1 MPEHQTAHQTERVTM
16 GFDLKKLIGTV
27 APTLAT
33 ALGGPLAGVAAGA
46 IADALGLDD
55 KSDDAIEAAL
65 ANAKPE
71 DLLKIKQAEQQFKLD
86 MKKLE
91 LRPEE
96 LEVEDRAGARAMY
109 AATKDGLLPWLAVGV
124 VGTFCAVT
132 SLLLLGYMKVEAVI
146 GGTLIGYLSA
156 KAEQVLS
163 FYFGS
168 TKASRGKDQALA
180 DAIAKYKR

>member
-1 MPEHQTAHQTERVTM
+1 M
-16 GFDLKKLIGTV
+16 GFDIKKLIGTV

-33 ALGGPLAGVAAGA
+33 ALGGPLAGVAVGA
-46 IADALGLDD
+46 IADALGLTD
-55 KSDDAIEAAL
+55 KTEAAVEQAL
-65 ANAKPE
+65 ANATPE
-71 DLLKIKQAEQQFKLD
+71 DLLKLKQAEYQFKLD

-96 LEVEDRAGARAMY
+96 LEVEDRISARAAY
-109 AATKDGLLPWLAVGV
+109 VATKDGLLPWLAVLV
-124 VGTFCAVT
+124 VGTFCGVT
-132 SLLLLGYMKVEAVI
+132 SAVLFGALKVEAVI

-168 TKASRGKDQALA
+168 TKSSRGKDQALA
-180 DAIAKYKR
+180 DAIAKMKR

>member
-1 MPEHQTAHQTERVTM
+1 MV
-16 GFDLKKLIGTV
+16 FDIKKLIGTV
-27 APTLAT
+27 APTLAN

-46 IADALGLDD
+46 IANALGLSD
-55 KSDDAIEAAL
+55 KSDEALETAL
-65 ANAKPE
+65 ANVKPE
-71 DLLKIKQAEQQFKLD
+71 DLLKLKQAEQQFKLE

-96 LEVEDRAGARAMY
+96 LEVEDRAGARVAY
-109 AATKDGLLPWLAVGV
+109 AATKDGLLPWLAVLV

-132 SLLLLGYMKVEAVI
+132 SAILFGAMKVEAVV

-180 DAIAKYKR
+180 DAIANMRRDK

>member
-1 MPEHQTAHQTERVTM
+1 MD
-16 GFDLKKLIGTV
+16 FKKLIGTV

-46 IADALGLDD
+46 IAEALGLTD
-55 KSDDAIEAAL
+55 KSEVAVEKAL
-65 ANAKPE
+65 ANATPA
-71 DLLKIKQAEQQFKLD
+71 DLLKLKQADHQFALE
-86 MKKLE
+86 MKKLD

-96 LEVEDRAGARAMY
+96 LEVEDRISARVSY
-109 AATKDGLLPWLAVGV
+109 AATKDGLVPWLAVLV

-132 SLLLLGYMKVEAVI
+132 SAVLFGALKVEAVI

-168 TKASRGKDQALA
+168 TKSSRGKDQTLA
-180 DAIAKYKR
+180 ETLAKISRK

>member
-1 MPEHQTAHQTERVTM
+1 MNDNIKR
-16 GFDLKKLIGTV
+16 LIGTV

-33 ALGGPLAGVAAGA
+33 ALGGPLAGVAVGA
-46 IADALGLDD
+46 LAKALGLAD
-55 KSDDAIEAAL
+55 SSEAAVEQ
-65 ANAKPE
+65 AMKNATPA
-71 DLLKIKQAEQQFKLD
+71 DLLALKQAEHAFQLE
-86 MKKLE
+86 MKKLA

-96 LEVEDRAGARAMY
+96 LEVQDRVSARAMH
-109 AATKDGLLPWLAVGV
+109 AVTKDGLLPYLAFFV

-132 SLLLLGYMKVEAVI
+132 AAVLFGAMKVEAVI

-168 TKASRGKDQALA
+168 TKSSRGKDQALA
-180 DAIAKYKR
+180 DALAKLKRI